1 MTLPSN
7 TGIARRNLESTIS
20 PRSGRN
26 NALILGRHSVKQ
38 PEDIVRAVGYA
49 SRSLREHSDS
59 SVLGTTGEAEV

>member
-26 NALILGRHSVKQ
+26 NALILGRHLTVQSCG
-38 PEDIVRAVGYA
+38 IVRAVHRA
-49 SRSLREHSDS
+49 VEQEELQ
-59 SVLGTTGEAEV
+59 